1 MKSVSMVFES
11 FQKMK
16 YPVAFGLLIRNVIGA
31 DRCCLCGTCVAS
43 CPLQSIGIVD
53 GVPKLLGLCYACGA
67 CYSGCPQTVEAL
79 ENRKEMEL
87 AVFGRTREEDELSGI
102 YKTAYAAR
110 TKIERIKDKG
120 QDGGVVT
127 TLLYAAFEEGLIDSA
142 IVSAMS
148 NKEPWKP
155 VPKIATTVAEIVS
168 AAGTK
173 YAASPNISLL
183 GEFHWGYSLNKI
195 AVVGV
200 PCQVYG
206 VKRLQFF
213 PGAATKY
220 AEKVKYI
227 VGLFCMENY
236 PYEKLFLKYIVEQ
249 KGLDLAEITKFDIK
263 KGKFL
268 AYKDEEIVLEVPIA
282 ETKDYTLGS
291 CHTCPDLTAEF
302 ADISVGSIG
311 SPLGWSTVLVRTD
324 KGEELWNAVI
334 KKDYLEI
341 KDLKEVKPGI
351 KSVNKLSKVKAERL
365 KELKT

>member
-1 MKSVSMVFES
+1 MSTVFES

-16 YPVAFGLLIRNVIGA
+16 YPVSFGLLTRNVIKA

-43 CPLQSIGIVD
+43 CSLQAIDIVN
-53 GVPKLLGLCYACGA
+53 GVPKLVGPCYACGS

-79 ENRKEMEL
+79 TNRKEMEL
-87 AVFGRTREEDELSGI
+87 AIFGRTRNEDESSGI
-102 YKTAYAAR
+102 FKASYAAR
-110 TKIERIKDKG
+110 TKIGTIKDKC

-127 TLLYAAFEEGLIDSA
+127 TLLFAAFEEGLIDSA

-148 NKEPWKP
+148 DKEPWKP
-155 VPKIATTVAEIVS
+155 IPKIATTPDEIVN

-183 GEFHWGYSLNKI
+183 GQAHWGRSLNGI

-206 VKRLQFF
+206 VRRMQFF
-213 PGAATKY
+213 PGAATRY
-220 AEKVKYI
+220 AEKVKYVI
-227 VGLFCMENY
+227 GLFCMENY
-236 PYEKLFLKYIVEQ
+236 PYEKLFLKYIKEE
-249 KGLDLAEITKFDIK
+249 KGLNLAEITKFDIK

-268 AYKDEEIVLEVPIA
+268 AYKGKELVLEVPVS

-311 SPLGWSTVLVRTD
+311 SPAGWSTVLVRTD
-324 KGEELWNAVI
+324 KGEELLNAAI

-341 KDLKEVKPGI
+341 KDLKDVEPGI
-351 KSVNKLSKVKAERL
+351 KLVHKLSKAKAKQIE
-365 KELKT
+365 KLKT